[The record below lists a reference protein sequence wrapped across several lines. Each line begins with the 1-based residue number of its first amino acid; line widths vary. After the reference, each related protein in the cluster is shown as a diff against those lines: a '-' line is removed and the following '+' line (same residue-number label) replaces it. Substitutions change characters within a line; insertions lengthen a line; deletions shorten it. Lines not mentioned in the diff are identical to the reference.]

1 MMRCLTLLAFL
12 AAPALLARAEPP
24 KPNRLDQVRHG
35 MTVEEIKQ
43 VLGVPARISREVLFR
58 RYVEEWHYDEP
69 AGWVEFQC
77 LRGEAPFV
85 QGVHADL
92 NTR

>member
-1 MMRCLTLLAFL
+1 MMRCVTLLTFL
-12 AAPALLARAEPP
+12 VSPALLASAEPP
-24 KPNRLDQVRHG
+24 KPDRLGQVRRG
-35 MTVEEIKQ
+35 MTVEEVKQ
-43 VLGVPARISREVLFR
+43 VLGMPARVSREVLFR

-85 QGVHADL
+85 QNVHVDL